1 MICDTNTTRQED
13 TTAVDLV
20 EGIEWPFLIS
30 GLWCVLGG
38 AGYLYLALT
47 PLRMPVH
54 KKEVEQGM
62 GKEGVSRSHLSQ
74 PVLPLVCFMLFLYY
88 TCSGAV
94 ERVFQ
99 SMATTWFP
107 ISI

>member
-1 MICDTNTTRQED
+1 MAKAMKKLDKED
-13 TTAVDLV
+13 KTAVDLV

-54 KKEVEQGM
+54 KKQEEQEM
-62 GKEGVSRSHLSQ
+62 GKYVDFKRRLSNFGI
-74 PVLPLVCFMLFLYY
+74 CKSNN
-88 TCSGAV
+88 T
-94 ERVFQ
+94 
-99 SMATTWFP
+99 
-107 ISI
+107 